1 MKNVLSLI
9 AIIAIFLVS
18 CNQESNQP
26 QKEESTNK
34 ILNVKDLNNDDFEYK
49 SGEVSV
55 EGLCVHVCSHS
66 GKKMFI
72 VGDDENDRL
81 QILTSDKISVFDKNL
96 EGSKVVVSGTLE
108 EEKVTADDVA
118 QMESEIMKEDPKTG
132 KMCAAEED
140 MKDINEM
147 KERIAKSK
155 KGYISFYTM
164 IGTKVKS
171 I

>member
-1 MKNVLSLI
+1 MKKILSLI
-9 AIIAIFLVS
+9 ALVAMFFVS

-26 QKEESTNK
+26 QKEESTVK
-34 ILNVKDLNNDDFEYK
+34 ILNVKDLNNDEFEYK
-49 SGEVSV
+49 SGEVTV

-72 VGDDENDRL
+72 VGENENDKL
-81 QILTSDKISVFDKNL
+81 QILTSDKISVFDKKL

-108 EEKVTADDVA
+108 EEKVTADDIA
-118 QMESEIMKEDPKTG
+118 QMEAELMKEDPKTG
-132 KMCAAEED
+132 EMCATEED
-140 MKDINEM
+140 MKDINDM

-155 KGYISFYTM
+155 KGYISFYTL